1 MTILSKPEWDCY
13 IQLHPEA
20 HLLQNGEWGELK
32 VGFGWDVARVKSES
46 GAGAQ
51 ILFRRL
57 PGGLSFGY
65 IPKGPIG
72 TGWDNL
78 WYEVDRLCIQKRSV
92 FLKVE
97 PDAWEPVSS
106 EIKAELPGFIP
117 SISVQPR
124 RTLLISLEGGEED
137 WLMRMGQKTRY
148 NIRLA
153 QKKGVRVE
161 QSDDVED
168 FYQLMKQTGERD
180 NFGVHSREYYQ
191 RAFELFVKK
200 EQCVLLFA
208 RYEKKL
214 LAALMAFASGSRAW
228 YFYGASGDLER
239 QRMPAYLLQWEA
251 MRWAARRGCLSY
263 DLWGVPDYDE
273 DELESQFTRRSDGL
287 WGVYRFKR
295 GFGGELLRSVGAWD
309 RVYKPGLYRFYL
321 WWLKRTGR
329 LSGG

>member
-1 MTILSKPEWDCY
+1 MALLSKSEWDGY
-13 IQLHPEA
+13 IQSHPEA
-20 HLLQNGEWGELK
+20 HLLQESNWGELK
-32 VGFGWDVARVKSES
+32 TGFGWQVVRVRS
-46 GAGAQ
+46 GLDAGAQ
-51 ILFRRL
+51 ILFRKL
-57 PGGLSFGY
+57 PGGFSFGY

-72 TGWDNL
+72 ARWTDL
-78 WYEVDRLCIQKRSV
+78 WHEVDRLCIQKRAV

-97 PDAWEPVSS
+97 PDAWEPVSFNMRM
-106 EIKAELPGFIP
+106 ELEGFVPGVTI
-117 SISVQPR
+117 QPR
-124 RTLLISLEGGEED
+124 RTLLISLEGDEQD

-161 QSDDVED
+161 QSDDIKA
-168 FYQLMKQTGERD
+168 FYGLMKQTGERD
-180 NFGVHSREYYQ
+180 NFGVHSQEYY
-191 RAFELFVKK
+191 RGAFELFSKK
-200 EQCVLLFA
+200 QQCALLFA

-214 LAALMAFASGSRAW
+214 LAALMVFASGSRAW
-228 YFYGASGDLER
+228 YFYGASSDLER

-251 MRWAARRGCLSY
+251 MRWASSRGCLSY

-273 DELESQFTRRSDGL
+273 DELESQFTKRSDGL

-295 GFGGELLRSVGAWD
+295 GFGGRLVRSVGAWD
-309 RVYKPGLYRFYL
+309 KVYQPKLYRFYL